1 MRNMLCRASMI
12 WSEMMCNWNIKIRV
26 SLSFIQHIYA
36 FKIKIMSCNELCSTT
51 KWIVF
56 KNETWESITWNHCG
70 VFYCRMHICVQTFEQ
85 NDHIF
90 ILWEKNANEWILI
103 NILIYNL
110 HMKRKFNFLNH
121 IYREAIFCAT
131 TKYLQKLLQNHMSIS
146 ICAYV
151 LVIGFW
157 KLW

>member
-1 MRNMLCRASMI
+1 MFL
-12 WSEMMCNWNIKIRV
+12 WV
-26 SLSFIQHIYA
+26 LSNTFLPL
-36 FKIKIMSCNELCSTT
+36 KLRSCLVMSCVQQQNELCLKMKHRRLLLEIIAGSS
-51 KWIVF
+51 IVACIF
-56 KNETWESITWNHCG
+56 
-70 VFYCRMHICVQTFEQ
+70 VICVLIFEQ

-110 HMKRKFNFLNH
+110 HMKWKFNFLNH

>member
-1 MRNMLCRASMI
+1 MFLWVLSNTFLPLKL
-12 WSEMMCNWNIKIRV
+12 WSCLV
-26 SLSFIQHIYA
+26 
-36 FKIKIMSCNELCSTT
+36 MSCVQQQNELCLKMKHGSLLLEIIAGSS
-51 KWIVF
+51 IVACIF
-56 KNETWESITWNHCG
+56 
-70 VFYCRMHICVQTFEQ
+70 VICVLIFEQ

-110 HMKRKFNFLNH
+110 HMKWKFNFLNH
-121 IYREAIFCAT
+121 TYREAIFCAT